1 MSSNPEALPSLK
13 KDLQNS
19 LLFLQQRSASGDSL
33 FDHISKVIAKVV
45 DERPQNVVDHFELFS
60 ERVRLETFE
69 MNENLLAEAYKEP
82 SRLAIALKLLPKLIE
97 RSQQSM
103 IVTDKEEVEEA
114 VDEDEDEE
122 ISEVPP
128 KASLWELQFHWNML
142 GIGLKSE
149 EIFAL
154 ACSMDRLKENPD
166 LGSCRFW
173 GKILGLKSDYYIVES
188 TLTANTIE
196 NRIVSKICIIRCH
209 IFNAFFAL
217 GRNRD
222 ARENHELGIDGGTRD
237 DSGSIRS

>member
-1 MSSNPEALPSLK
+1 MSCSPEALPSLK

-69 MNENLLAEAYKEP
+69 MNENLLAEAYQEP
-82 SRLAIALKLLPKLIE
+82 SRLAIALKSLPKFIE
-97 RSQQSM
+97 RSQQSV
-103 IVTDKEEVEEA
+103 IVTDKEEADEAVEETEDEA
-114 VDEDEDEE
+114 VEQDEDEE
-122 ISEVPP
+122 ISGEPP

-166 LGSCRFW
+166 IGSGRFW
-173 GKILGLKSDYYIVES
+173 GKILGLKRDYYIVES
-188 TLTANTIE
+188 TLTASTIE
-196 NRIVSKICIIRCH
+196 NRIVSEICIIRSHFQC
-209 IFNAFFAL
+209 IL
-217 GRNRD
+217 
-222 ARENHELGIDGGTRD
+222 
-237 DSGSIRS
+237 